1 VLPVGVGPGVGV
13 VLLVGVGPAVPVIVA
28 VGAMVPV
35 ACGDELLLSH
45 PVESRLRIPR
55 SKPNITHVLF
65 MVVGQRPDNLREI
78 RFGVPEAV

>member
-1 VLPVGVGPGVGV
+1 
-13 VLLVGVGPAVPVIVA
+13 
-28 VGAMVPV
+28 MVPV

>member
-1 VLPVGVGPGVGV
+1 V
-13 VLLVGVGPAVPVIVA
+13 VPVGVGPAVPVIVA

-45 PVESRLRIPR
+45 PVETRLRIPR

-65 MVVGQRPDNLREI
+65 VVVAKRPDNHREI
-78 RFGVPEAV
+78 RLGVPEAV